1 MFIFASSITKP
12 DVYEAAAAPGI
23 RRAAEPDSLIWP
35 LEAPGSLFE
44 GYNQILDRAAEVEG
58 LEALVLLHH
67 DTEIVTDNFCA
78 IVRQALSDPD
88 VGLVGCIG
96 AVGVRTIAYWDASVT
111 QASFMQRY
119 EEHGG
124 GELPGSSWQPE
135 DTHASTRFGE
145 VDSLD
150 GFLLVLSPWA
160 VKNLRFDGSLG
171 QLHGYDFDFCLQVR
185 EAGRKVVTVDVRAI
199 HHHSL
204 DLISNPETWIQAHM
218 QIADKWE
225 SRMPQVG
232 WEPGTWEER
241 AIRAAAENDLFRAQA
256 ASSERRAL
264 MQVRYLTEAIAG
276 ARASISWKLT
286 RPLRLLERSGGSGS

>member
-35 LEAPGSLFE
+35 VEAPGSLFDS
-44 GYNQILDRAAEVEG
+44 YNRILDRAADVDG

-67 DTEIVTDNFCA
+67 DTEIVSDDFCA
-78 IVRQALSDPD
+78 VVREALADPQ

-111 QASFMQRY
+111 QASFKQRY
-119 EEHGG
+119 QEHGG
-124 GELPGSSWQPE
+124 GELPGSSWSAE
-135 DTHASTRFGE
+135 DSHASTRFGE

-150 GFLLVLSPWA
+150 GFLLVLSPWV
-160 VKNLRFDGSLG
+160 VKNLRFDASLG

-185 EAGRKVVTVDVRAI
+185 EAGRKVVTADFRAI

-204 DLISNPETWIQAHM
+204 DLISSPETWIRAHM
-218 QIADKWE
+218 QIAEKWE
-225 SRMPQVG
+225 ERMPRIG
-232 WEPGTWEER
+232 WEPGSFEER
-241 AIRAAAENDLFRAQA
+241 ARVAAAERDLFQAQA
-256 ASSERRAL
+256 VASERRAI
-264 MQVRYLTEAIAG
+264 MQVRYLTEALAG
-276 ARASISWKLT
+276 ARASISWKIT
-286 RPLRLLERSGGSGS
+286 GPIRALERLGGKRS